1 MTPPERSKPTV
12 LVVDDE
18 RVIADTL
25 VAILRNEGFAATVT
39 YSGSAAVEN
48 ARESSPD
55 VLICDIVLEAVSG
68 IEVAMRIRAMCQD
81 CTIILMSGAQASAE
95 LLEQASAEGHEFE
108 VLAKPFHHTTL
119 IDKLRGGFDQT
130 GEAA

>member
-1 MTPPERSKPTV
+1 M
-12 LVVDDE
+12 VDDE

-130 GEAA
+130 GESA

>member
-130 GEAA
+130 GESA